1 MLDKQLGKL
10 TEVLKLGRIW
20 AVNVGENF
28 NVTLPAW
35 QRFAERLPETAV
47 ALSLIHI

>member
-1 MLDKQLGKL
+1 MKISEAVRSRLQGMLDKQLGKL

-35 QRFAERLPETAV
+35 Q
-47 ALSLIHI
+47 